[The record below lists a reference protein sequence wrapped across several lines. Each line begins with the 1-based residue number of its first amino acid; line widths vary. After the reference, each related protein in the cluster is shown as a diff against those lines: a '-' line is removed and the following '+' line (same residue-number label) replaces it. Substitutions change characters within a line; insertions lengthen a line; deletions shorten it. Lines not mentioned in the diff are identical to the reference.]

1 MEHMD
6 NDSMR
11 QHALQCA
18 KNFKTSWVDLGRV
31 LYSVWKD
38 KLYKNWGYSTF
49 DAYTSK
55 EINIR
60 KLTALKL
67 LRSYYFLEK
76 EEPEYLKE
84 EYAQSTDAA
93 SVPSYEAIDLLR
105 LARNKKALDNAG
117 YNQLKRNIFV
127 KGRDVRDVKKDLTA
141 LIKQREEL
149 EPDEAW
155 EKKKEGHL
163 KRLLGTLKSI
173 RREMEDSKMLPNAI
187 LKEISSLISKIETE
201 VR

>member
-1 MEHMD
+1 
-6 NDSMR
+6 MR
-11 QHALQCA
+11 RHALQCA

-31 LYSVWKD
+31 LYAVWKD
-38 KLYKNWGYSTF
+38 KLYKNWGFITF

-76 EEPEYLKE
+76 EEPQYLKE
-84 EYAQSTDAA
+84 EYTQSADAA
-93 SVPSYEAIDLLR
+93 SVPSYEAVNLLR
-105 LARNKKALDNAG
+105 LAKNKKTLDNTD

-127 KGRDVRDVKKDLTA
+127 KGKDVGEVKKDLTA

-155 EKKKEGHL
+155 AKKKEMNL
-163 KRLLGTLKSI
+163 KRLLGTLKSLK
-173 RREMEDSKMLPNAI
+173 RELEDSKILSPTI

-201 VR
+201 VK